1 MDMPDVET
9 LARSEDEEEVDE
21 DEEED
26 EEEEEAEDSQKSK
39 VPKLLTD
46 HERSSVTSRFV
57 RSMEVKHSKMMSEC
71 QTLIDTT
78 WTQTTIA
85 EKSANAAKMISEIA
99 VVKRRVTCLKSVL
112 EGSPDKLSD
121 MIKEVND
128 HKSSAASSQ
137 SQKNRDSDLAKA
149 PPSALYNE
157 LKTFKSI
164 ADKATEFETLDT
176 KDAMET
182 LKKDINKMYKPIT
195 DLIGSVKSAVVEL
208 KRAKKD
214 RETEKEFA
222 SGTSLVGQTA
232 KKEKIAKGC
241 NTVMD
246 IIAKISGHDMEVHDL
261 ETDAALDNTWRFC
274 GRPMLFKLKEA
285 TFQTLKDAGVQNF
298 LGEFV
303 KVLVGQTDGARTDQ
317 RGGAPIPADSPA
329 VEIVEK
335 VFDGVLPPT
344 FCVPLADVR
353 KFPQLAPNFNF
364 SAFGICEKYCHPSS
378 LKDGLAS
385 MWLCYAGERH
395 MLIVKHDAL
404 LASYLVAT
412 AASSGSP
419 APSPAP
425 KLAKIVSYL
434 QSITEDEVQ
443 KLFAA
448 KAAWQTTLA
457 AGHVI
462 YVPAGYVMMERVVG
476 GMCYG
481 FSARVLVKE
490 DKEGIKYLRNCS
502 DNATSVAAA
511 DLMEGKAVQAPVAT
525 PVRAA
530 AKSTASSESAKDGE
544 GKADQGKKR
553 GKGGNGKRVDQPPK
567 RAKGKG
573 KGKKETL

>member
-1 MDMPDVET
+1 M
-9 LARSEDEEEVDE
+9 
-21 DEEED
+21 
-26 EEEEEAEDSQKSK
+26 
-39 VPKLLTD
+39 PKLLTD

-71 QTLIDTT
+71 KTLIDTT
-78 WTQTTIA
+78 LTQTTIA
-85 EKSANAAKMISEIA
+85 EKSANAAKMVSEIA
-99 VVKRRVTCLKSVL
+99 VVKRRVTCLGYVH
-112 EGSPDKLSD
+112 EESPDKLYE

-137 SQKNRDSDLAKA
+137 SQKTRDSDLAKA

-164 ADKATEFETLDT
+164 ADKATEFESLHT
-176 KDAMET
+176 KDAMEAH
-182 LKKDINKMYKPIT
+182 KKDINKMYKPII

-214 RETEKEFA
+214 REAEKEFA

-246 IIAKISGHDMEVHDL
+246 ICAKIGGHDMNVHDL
-261 ETDAALDNTWRFC
+261 EADAALDNTWQFC
-274 GRPMLFKLKEA
+274 GQPMLFKLQEA

-298 LGEFV
+298 LSEFV
-303 KVLVGQTDGARTDQ
+303 KVLVGQTDAARTDQ
-317 RGGAPIPADSPA
+317 RGGAPIPADSPG

-335 VFDGVLPPT
+335 TFDGLLPPT

-404 LASYLVAT
+404 LTSYLTAT
-412 AASSGSP
+412 AASSG
-419 APSPAP
+419 SPAP

-434 QSITEDEVQ
+434 QSLTEDEVR

-457 AGHVI
+457 AGHAI
-462 YVPAGYVMMERVVG
+462 YVPAGYIMMERVAG

-490 DKEGIKYLRNCS
+490 DKEGIKYLRNS
-502 DNATSVAAA
+502 GNATSVAAA

-530 AKSTASSESAKDGE
+530 ARSTGPAAGGGTASSESAKDGE
-544 GKADQGKKR
+544 AKADQGKKSGR
-553 GKGGNGKRVDQPPK
+553 GGNGR
-567 RAKGKG
+567 KGG
-573 KGKKETL
+573 SATKEGEGQRQGRKENNLMPGLSGECEVGGSHLMMLANFLGAIQV